1 MLMSASSGLGGLT
14 GRILTSGPPELPVM
28 RCEALLAVAK
38 AGLAAPADLAGGQF
52 LLEGAVTPLLQ
63 ERRPRGVGNGKIAK
77 QCV

>member
-1 MLMSASSGLGGLT
+1 
-14 GRILTSGPPELPVM
+14 M